1 METNKPISVGDL
13 TRLIKQSIEHN
24 MLLQSVWIEGEV
36 SNFRAPFSG
45 HWYFTLKDSSA
56 VLRCVMFKSRIR
68 LLQGMPADGDK
79 IMIRGSISVYEKDGQ
94 YQCYVD
100 KWLPTGV
107 GDLAAAF
114 EKLKEVFQKE
124 GLFEEARKKSLPP
137 FPKKVGLITSATGAA
152 VQDMVRVGTRRN
164 SSIHLTL
171 FPVRVQGDEAAGEIA
186 EAIRQMDK
194 LGFDALVVGRGGGS
208 LEELWAFN
216 EEPVVRAISQA
227 QTPIIS
233 AVGHESDITLSDFAA
248 DVRAATPSQAMEILI
263 PEQEAIVQYIL
274 KERRILIQQMERKLE
289 FFRLKV
295 QPSSQAVSRNLEY
308 FLGRKRQELEGYLG
322 KFNQKLKDYLREKR
336 SQWSDE
342 YLKLGGLDPYRNLAR
357 GYSVVE
363 AEDGTLVTNRDQVA
377 VGDRLRIQL
386 NQGKLLVR
394 VEEGE

>member
-68 LLQGMPADGDK
+68 LLQGMPGDGDK

-124 GLFEEARKKSLPP
+124 GLFEESRKKSLPP

-233 AVGHESDITLSDFAA
+233 AVGHESDITLADFAA

-289 FFRLKV
+289 FIRLKV

-308 FLGRKRQELEGYLG
+308 FLGRKRQELEGSLG
-322 KFNQKLKDYLREKR
+322 EFNQKLKDYLREKR

-386 NQGKLLVR
+386 NQGKMLVR

>member
-100 KWLPTGV
+100 TWLPTGV

-233 AVGHESDITLSDFAA
+233 AVGHESDITLADFTA

-308 FLGRKRQELEGYLG
+308 FLGRKRQELEGSLG
-322 KFNQKLKDYLREKR
+322 EFNQKLKDYLREKR

>member
-233 AVGHESDITLSDFAA
+233 AVGHESDITLADFAA

-308 FLGRKRQELEGYLG
+308 FLGRKRQELEGSLG
-322 KFNQKLKDYLREKR
+322 EFNQKLKDYLREKR

-386 NQGKLLVR
+386 NQGKMLVR

>member
-24 MLLQSVWIEGEV
+24 MLLQSLWIEGEV

-124 GLFEEARKKSLPP
+124 GLFEESRKKSLPP

-233 AVGHESDITLSDFAA
+233 AVGHESDITLADFAA

-263 PEQEAIVQYIL
+263 PEQEAIVQCIV
-274 KERRILIQQMERKLE
+274 KERGILIQQMERKLE
-289 FFRLKV
+289 FLRLKV

-308 FLGRKRQELEGYLG
+308 FLGRKRQELEGSLG
-322 KFNQKLKDYLREKR
+322 EFNQKLKDYLREKR

-386 NQGKLLVR
+386 NQGKMLVR

>member
-124 GLFEEARKKSLPP
+124 GLFEESRKKSLPP

-233 AVGHESDITLSDFAA
+233 AVGHESDITLADFAA

-289 FFRLKV
+289 FLRLKV

-308 FLGRKRQELEGYLG
+308 FLGRKRQELEGSLG
-322 KFNQKLKDYLREKR
+322 EFNQKLKDYLREKR

-363 AEDGTLVTNRDQVA
+363 AENGTLVTNRDQVT

-386 NQGKLLVR
+386 NLGKLLVR

>member
-1 METNKPISVGDL
+1 METSKPISVGDL

-124 GLFEEARKKSLPP
+124 GLFEESRKKSLPP

-171 FPVRVQGDEAAGEIA
+171 FPVRVQGDEAAGEIG

-233 AVGHESDITLSDFAA
+233 AVGHESDITLADFAA

-289 FFRLKV
+289 FLHLKV
-295 QPSSQAVSRNLEY
+295 RPSSQSVSRNLEY
-308 FLGRKRQELEGYLG
+308 FLGRKRQELEGALG
-322 KFNQKLKDYLREKR
+322 EFNQKLKDYLREKR
-336 SQWSDE
+336 SQWGDE

-363 AEDGTLVTNRDQVA
+363 SEKGTLVTNSNQVA
-377 VGDRLRIQL
+377 AGDQLRIQL

-394 VEEGE
+394 VEERE

>member
-233 AVGHESDITLSDFAA
+233 AVGHESDITLADFTA

-308 FLGRKRQELEGYLG
+308 FLGRKRQELEGSLG
-322 KFNQKLKDYLREKR
+322 EFNQKLKDYLREKR

>member
-233 AVGHESDITLSDFAA
+233 AVGHESDITLADFAA

-289 FFRLKV
+289 FLRLKV

-308 FLGRKRQELEGYLG
+308 FLGRKRQELEGSLG
-322 KFNQKLKDYLREKR
+322 EFNQKLKDYLREKR

>member
-124 GLFEEARKKSLPP
+124 GLFEESRKKSLPP

-171 FPVRVQGDEAAGEIA
+171 FPVRVQGDEAAGEIG

-233 AVGHESDITLSDFAA
+233 AVGHESDITLADFAA

-289 FFRLKV
+289 FLHLKV
-295 QPSSQAVSRNLEY
+295 RPSSQSVSRNLEY
-308 FLGRKRQELEGYLG
+308 FLGRKRQELEGALG
-322 KFNQKLKDYLREKR
+322 EFNQKLKDYLREKR
-336 SQWSDE
+336 SQWGDE

-363 AEDGTLVTNRDQVA
+363 SEKGTLVTNSNQVA
-377 VGDRLRIQL
+377 AGDQLRIQL

>member
-233 AVGHESDITLSDFAA
+233 AVGHESDITLADFAA

>member
-124 GLFEEARKKSLPP
+124 GLFEESRKKSLPP

-233 AVGHESDITLSDFAA
+233 AVGHESDITLADFAA

-289 FFRLKV
+289 FIRLKV

-308 FLGRKRQELEGYLG
+308 FLGRKRQELEGSLG
-322 KFNQKLKDYLREKR
+322 EFNQKLKDYLREKR

-386 NQGKLLVR
+386 NQGKMLVR

>member
-1 METNKPISVGDL
+1 METSKPISVGDL

-56 VLRCVMFKSRIR
+56 VLRGVMFKSRNR

-124 GLFEEARKKSLPP
+124 GLFEESRKKSLPP

-171 FPVRVQGDEAAGEIA
+171 FPVRVQGDEAAGEIG

-233 AVGHESDITLSDFAA
+233 AVGHESDITLADFAA

-289 FFRLKV
+289 FLHLKV
-295 QPSSQAVSRNLEY
+295 RPSSQSVSRNLEY
-308 FLGRKRQELEGYLG
+308 FLGRKRQELEGALG
-322 KFNQKLKDYLREKR
+322 EFNQKLKDYLREKR
-336 SQWSDE
+336 SQWGDE

-363 AEDGTLVTNRDQVA
+363 SEKGTLVTNSNQVA
-377 VGDRLRIQL
+377 AGDQLRIQL

>member
-233 AVGHESDITLSDFAA
+233 AVGHESDITLADFAA

-308 FLGRKRQELEGYLG
+308 FLGRKRQELEGSLG
-322 KFNQKLKDYLREKR
+322 EFNQKLKDYLREKR

>member
-24 MLLQSVWIEGEV
+24 MLLQSLWIEGEV

-124 GLFEEARKKSLPP
+124 GLFEESRKKSLPP

-233 AVGHESDITLSDFAA
+233 AVGHESDITLADFAA

-289 FFRLKV
+289 FLRLKV

-308 FLGRKRQELEGYLG
+308 FLGRKRQELEGSLG
-322 KFNQKLKDYLREKR
+322 EFNQKLKDYLREKR

-386 NQGKLLVR
+386 NQGKMLVR

>member
-124 GLFEEARKKSLPP
+124 GLFEESRKKSLPP

-233 AVGHESDITLSDFAA
+233 AVGHESDITLADFAA

-289 FFRLKV
+289 FLRLKV

-308 FLGRKRQELEGYLG
+308 FLGRKRQELEGSLG
-322 KFNQKLKDYLREKR
+322 EFKQKLKDYLREKR

-386 NQGKLLVR
+386 NQGKMLVR

>member
-124 GLFEEARKKSLPP
+124 GLFEESRKKSLPP

-233 AVGHESDITLSDFAA
+233 AVGHESDITLADFAA

-289 FFRLKV
+289 FIRLKV

-308 FLGRKRQELEGYLG
+308 FLGRKRQELEGSLG
-322 KFNQKLKDYLREKR
+322 EFKQKLKDYLREKR

-386 NQGKLLVR
+386 NQGKMLVR

>member
-68 LLQGMPADGDK
+68 LLQGMPGDGDK

-124 GLFEEARKKSLPP
+124 GLFEESRKKSLPP

-233 AVGHESDITLSDFAA
+233 AVGHESDITLADFAA

-289 FFRLKV
+289 FLRLKV

-308 FLGRKRQELEGYLG
+308 FLGRKRQELEGSLG
-322 KFNQKLKDYLREKR
+322 EFNQKLKDYLREKR

-363 AEDGTLVTNRDQVA
+363 AENGTLVTNRDQVT

-386 NQGKLLVR
+386 NLGKLLVR